1 MRLENPWASRR
12 APRRG
17 RPPGSAGLLVVCALV
32 AAVAV
37 ITSSVVAGDE
47 VKRSPGGAA
56 SPTAGGSGPTLTPP
70 TTPRPSPSIVGPGEP
85 AVGATGPDASD
96 RVLAG
101 DRLRSGDS
109 ISTSTGAQRLAMQP
123 DGDLV
128 LVAAG
133 TAVWNTG
140 TGGHPGSSALLS
152 SAGALVVVAPDGT
165 QLWSNGVRSPG
176 ARLVVKPDG
185 RLYEIDTAGGAVW
198 SSRPPSVLASAPPYV
213 NPDSPAAVAARRARL
228 EGGVADAAL
237 LDKAAAQ
244 GSARWL
250 STADGVDTVA
260 DRVRAY
266 AAAAAAA
273 GQTPVFV
280 TYAIPD
286 RDCGSMSAG
295 GFSADV
301 YRAWSDAI
309 ASGLEGTRSVVLV
322 EPDSLLHVYRCGD
335 AAERFA
341 LLKRSATAYATAG
354 AEVYL
359 DAGTG
364 NTFGHNAKQV
374 DDIAARLRSAGVAR
388 VAGFVTNVSNFQT
401 TAQERTYA
409 NKLSA
414 VLGGARYIIDTS
426 RNGNGPIKEAKAAPW
441 CNPPGRALG
450 EPPRATLDGAH
461 VANLWVKTVGLSDGT
476 CNGGPAAGRYWEQ
489 YLLGLAARARW

>member
-228 EGGVADAAL
+228 EGRVADAAL

-244 GSARWL
+244 G
-250 STADGVDTVA
+250 
-260 DRVRAY
+260 
-266 AAAAAAA
+266 
-273 GQTPVFV
+273 
-280 TYAIPD
+280 
-286 RDCGSMSAG
+286 
-295 GFSADV
+295 
-301 YRAWSDAI
+301 
-309 ASGLEGTRSVVLV
+309 
-322 EPDSLLHVYRCGD
+322 
-335 AAERFA
+335 
-341 LLKRSATAYATAG
+341 
-354 AEVYL
+354 
-359 DAGTG
+359 
-364 NTFGHNAKQV
+364 
-374 DDIAARLRSAGVAR
+374 
-388 VAGFVTNVSNFQT
+388 
-401 TAQERTYA
+401 
-409 NKLSA
+409 
-414 VLGGARYIIDTS
+414 
-426 RNGNGPIKEAKAAPW
+426 
-441 CNPPGRALG
+441 
-450 EPPRATLDGAH
+450 
-461 VANLWVKTVGLSDGT
+461 
-476 CNGGPAAGRYWEQ
+476 
-489 YLLGLAARARW
+489 